1 MKNESESYMKNTSG
15 ECVLQVISSLLT
27 THTHLVSIF
36 MYYKFKCDKKQLLNI
51 FYNRTGITETT
62 MFLEII
68 CNLFSPVDSIMT
80 MSMYT

>member
-62 MFLEII
+62 MFFRNYCIYLQ
-68 CNLFSPVDSIMT
+68 SVDSIMT
-80 MSMYT
+80 EYT